1 MEKITHLWNVNQF
14 ITKLNCSQSTNL
26 QTFYIGKCKKLSK
39 GVILPPKN
47 FSPSVMC
54 RYCGSLWNTVEHS
67 IRLVEGKPLSK
78 SIKKIVHTMNSNN
91 GRIPI
96 VRRNLVKKCLKNKRN
111 KLVLKCSVCLQS
123 TKIPFDKPQRIKAQ
137 KSSSESTKS
146 EIKKRKKKKTKDR
159 TAGLNISGVSNLP
172 TENVKEDLKEINTK
186 KEGGTSN
193 FITPTPKLKKLNIN
207 KLKDIVNHGATPP
220 KRKSLHSFLSEFC

>member
-39 GVILPPKN
+39 GAILPPKN
-47 FSPSVMC
+47 FSPSMMC
-54 RYCGSLWNTVEHS
+54 RYCGSLWNTVKHS
-67 IRLVEGKPLSK
+67 IRLEEGKPLSR
-78 SIKKIVHTMNSNN
+78 SVKKIVHTMNNSSE
-91 GRIPI
+91 RIPI
-96 VRRNLVKKCLKNKRN
+96 ARRSLAKKCLKNKRN

-123 TKIPFDKPQRIKAQ
+123 TKIPFDKPQRIKVQ
-137 KSSSESTKS
+137 KLSSESTKS
-146 EIKKRKKKKTKDR
+146 EIKKRKKKRTKDR
-159 TAGLNISGVSNLP
+159 NAGLNISGILNLS
-172 TENVKEDLKEINTK
+172 TENVKEELKEISTK
-186 KEGGTSN
+186 KVGGTSN
-193 FITPTPKLKKLNIN
+193 FITPTPKIKKLNIN